1 VMIAMPASVEFDEPL
16 TDCAEEVALEEIH
29 P

>member
-1 VMIAMPASVEFDEPL
+1 MPASVEFDEPL
-16 TDCAEEVALEEIH
+16 TDCAEEVAREEID